1 MNVLEKT
8 ASEDMEVDK
17 LDYTTGGDEDLHDE
31 DETS

>member
-1 MNVLEKT
+1 MLEKT

-17 LDYTTGGDEDLHDE
+17 MDQSAAEEEVNDD

>member
-1 MNVLEKT
+1 VNVLEKT

-17 LDYTTGGDEDLHDE
+17 VDYTTRDEDLHDD